1 MQLRKTLCISLF
13 CILILFGAVSCSIN
27 KTAAYKKELSISVLA
42 EKINSKNK
50 EARWEALSYIEEHYD
65 NPIAAALLI
74 NALKDSD
81 PEIRLKAVQILA
93 DNNKIEPLIPI
104 LANDDDWLVRAEAL
118 KAVYEAKKKKA
129 LPYLKIALQDK
140 EPSVR
145 EEAVSYI
152 SKIKTRDTMPVLIS
166 AMNDSNRDV
175 KRKAINALASFGLEE
190 PIINLFNDDDPL
202 VKEEVLKVLVDIQS
216 PAVSNLLLMGLWD
229 ERVNIRRRS
238 AYFLSQERYK
248 HSLEP
253 LIGALNDSDMI
264 VRIYTAEALGNL
276 GDQRALPQ
284 LLEALTNTKDNSL
297 INVVKNSISK
307 LKPVEELPE
316 EAVDHYKK
324 GIAHQN
330 RREFDK
336 AIAEYEQ
343 AVKIYPNYSDA
354 RYNLG
359 KIYYQQNLT
368 SHAANEFK
376 KALLNPYNSKPEL
389 CYVELGNIY
398 FENFLYDEAAT
409 EYKKA
414 LSIKKDNASAHTGLG
429 MVYKKK
435 RLYEMAVAEFREAI
449 NIDRNYAAAYKNIGD
464 IFFDLK
470 RYDAA
475 LKEYKSALKV
485 NQFDPEVRNN
495 IGNIYNI
502 KGLYD
507 EAILEYKEALNIMDY
522 NNREIF
528 HSNLSRIYNKKKMY
542 EQAIAEA
549 KKAIRL
555 KPDYAEAHVNLG
567 YAYIE
572 KNMYDK
578 AVEELKNAVRLRPDV
593 AEAHNNLGWA
603 YEQLGEYNLAVDE
616 YRKAIQAKPAWE
628 LPKNNL
634 RRVRNNNLSL
644 N

>member
-1 MQLRKTLCISLF
+1 MQIRNILCILLLP
-13 CILILFGAVSCSIN
+13 ILIIFSAVSCSIN
-27 KTAAYKKELSISVLA
+27 KTAAYKKELPLSILS
-42 EKINSKNK
+42 EKIKSTDK
-50 EARWEALSYIEEHYD
+50 EKKWEALSYLEDKHYND
-65 NPIAAALLI
+65 NPEIVNFLTYS
-74 NALKDSD
+74 LKDND

-93 DNNKIEPLIPI
+93 NNNIVEPLIPLLTI
-104 LANDDDWLVRAEAL
+104 DNDWLIRAEIIKAL
-118 KAVYEAKKKKA
+118 YEAKKNNA
-129 LPYLKIALQDK
+129 LPYLKTAMLDK

-152 SKIKTRDTMPVLIS
+152 SKIKTRNTIPILIS
-166 AMNDSNRDV
+166 ALNDSSRDV

-190 PIINLFNDDDPL
+190 PIINLFNDNDPL
-202 VKEEVLKVLVDIQS
+202 VKEEVLKVLVEIQS
-216 PAVSNLLLMGLWD
+216 PAASNLLLMGLWD

-238 AYFLSQERYK
+238 AYFLNQKKYK

-253 LIGALNDSDMI
+253 LIGALNDSDII
-264 VRIYTAEALGNL
+264 VRMYTAEALGNL
-276 GDQRALPQ
+276 GDQRALSP

-297 INVVKNSISK
+297 INVVKNSINK

-316 EAVDHYKK
+316 EAVAHYKK

-330 RREFDK
+330 RRELEK
-336 AIAEYEQ
+336 ALAEYEE

-354 RYNLG
+354 RYSIG

-368 SHAANEFK
+368 GHAVNEFK

-398 FENFLYDEAAT
+398 FENFLYDEAVT

-414 LSIKKDNASAHTGLG
+414 LSIKKDNAAAHNGLG

-435 RLYEMAVAEFREAI
+435 RLYEMAVAEFRESI

-470 RYDAA
+470 RYDVA
-475 LKEYKSALKV
+475 LKEYKSALKA
-485 NQFDPEVRNN
+485 NQLDPEVRNS

-507 EAILEYKEALNIMDY
+507 AAIFEYKEALNVMDY

-555 KPDYAEAHVNLG
+555 KPDYAEAHMNLG
-567 YAYIE
+567 YSYIE

-578 AVEELKNAVRLRPDV
+578 AVEEFKNAIRLKPGI

-603 YEQLGEYNLAVDE
+603 YEQLGEHNLAVDE
-616 YRKAIQAKPAWE
+616 YTKAVQAYPSWE

-634 RRVRNNNLSL
+634 RRVRKNN
-644 N
+644 

>member
-1 MQLRKTLCISLF
+1 MRFKGLIG
-13 CILILFGAVSCSIN
+13 IILFPVIITSSIACSFNKSAVL
-27 KTAAYKKELSISVLA
+27 KKELPISALA
-42 EKINSKNK
+42 KDIQSTDKEKK
-50 EARWEALSYIEEHYD
+50 WEALSYLENKYYND
-65 NPIAAALLI
+65 NPEIVNFLTYS
-74 NALKDSD
+74 LKDND
-81 PEIRLKAVQILA
+81 PEIRLKAVQV
-93 DNNKIEPLIPI
+93 
-104 LANDDDWLVRAEAL
+104 LANNNIVEPFIPLLTSDNDWLIRAEIIKAL
-118 KAVYEAKKKKA
+118 YEVKKNNA
-129 LPYLKIALQDK
+129 LPYLKIALLDK

-152 SKIKTRDTMPVLIS
+152 SKIKTRNTIPILIS
-166 AMNDSNRDV
+166 ALNDSSRDV

-190 PIINLFNDDDPL
+190 PIINLFNDNDPL
-202 VKEEVLKVLVDIQS
+202 VKEEVLKVLVEIQS

-238 AYFLSQERYK
+238 ASFLSQEKHK

-253 LIGALNDSDMI
+253 LIGALNDSDII
-264 VRIYTAEALGNL
+264 VRIYAAEALGNL
-276 GDQRALPQ
+276 GDQRALSP

-297 INVVKNSISK
+297 INVVKNSINK

-316 EAVDHYKK
+316 EAVAHYKK

-330 RREFDK
+330 RREIEK
-336 AIAEYEQ
+336 ALAEYEE

-354 RYNLG
+354 HYNLG

-368 SHAANEFK
+368 SHAVNKFK

-389 CYVELGNIY
+389 CYLELGNIY
-398 FENFLYDEAAT
+398 FENSLYDEAVT

-414 LSIKKDNASAHTGLG
+414 LSIKKDNAAAHTGLG

-475 LKEYKSALKV
+475 LKEYKSALKA
-485 NQFDPEVRNN
+485 NQLDPEVRNS

-507 EAILEYKEALNIMDY
+507 AAIFEYKEALNVMDY

-555 KPDYAEAHVNLG
+555 KPDYAEAHMNLG
-567 YAYIE
+567 YSYIE

-578 AVEELKNAVRLRPDV
+578 AVEEFKNAIRLKPGI

-603 YEQLGEYNLAVDE
+603 YEQLGEHNLAVDE
-616 YRKAIQAKPAWE
+616 YIKAVQAYPSWE

-634 RRVRNNNLSL
+634 RRVRKNN
-644 N
+644 